1 MKFII
6 NKMDILDVL
15 SNIQGLTGH
24 KSNLAITETVLIQT
38 TDSGIKIAATDLET
52 GFMGSYPA
60 KVESQGTIAINGRKI
75 YEIVKEF
82 PSNEINI
89 NEIENHWVE
98 ISSAKGG
105 INYHI
110 VGMNPDDFPEI
121 PLIEDI
127 SFFKIKSPA
136 LKKMIDQ
143 TVSIGVV
150 TDDRRVHINGIYF
163 EKLKNNDQDIIRMVS
178 TDGSRLSLVDYT
190 CPTDSR
196 RVSESAAGGFDPPE
210 YFGGSESGIIIP
222 KKGLTEVNRFLDPEG
237 TVQIGNKDNHF
248 IVKKDTETIIIRLL
262 EGEFPKYSEI
272 IDKGDA
278 SIITVD
284 RKMFLNML
292 KRMSILYSDN
302 YKGVAFNFQKD
313 KLIITATNPDLGES
327 TEDMDI
333 DYKGEKIET
342 AFNPKFFIDTLN
354 IIDEDN
360 VILYI
365 IDEQKPCFIEAKED
379 KQFLSVIMPMRI

>member
-1 MKFII
+1 MKFTI

-15 SNIQGLTGH
+15 SNIQGLTGR

-60 KVESQGTIAINGRKI
+60 KVKSQGTIVINARKI

-82 PSNEINI
+82 PSDEINI

-98 ISSAKGG
+98 ISNPAKGE

-127 SFFKIKSPA
+127 SFFTIKSPA

-150 TDDRRVHINGIYF
+150 TDDRRVHINGVYF
-163 EKLKNNDQDIIRMVS
+163 EKLKNNDQNIIRMVS
-178 TDGSRLSLVDYT
+178 TDGSRLSLVDYI
-190 CPTDSR
+190 
-196 RVSESAAGGFDPPE
+196 SESAT
-210 YFGGSESGIIIP
+210 GGSESGIIIP

-302 YKGVAFNFQKD
+302 YKGVVFSFQKD

-327 TEDMDI
+327 KEDMDI
-333 DYKGEKIET
+333 DYKGDKIET

-354 IIDEDN
+354 IIDDDN
-360 VILYI
+360 VVLNI
-365 IDEQKPCFIEAKED
+365 IDEQKPCFIEGKED

>member
-1 MKFII
+1 MKFTI
-6 NKMDILDVL
+6 NKTDILDVL
-15 SNIQGLTGH
+15 SNIQGLTGR
-24 KSNLAITETVLIQT
+24 KSNLAITEAILIQT
-38 TDSGIKIAATDLET
+38 TDSDIKITATDLET
-52 GFMGSYPA
+52 GFTGSYPA
-60 KVESQGTIAINGRKI
+60 KVDSQGIIAINARKI

-121 PLIEDI
+121 PLIEDV
-127 SFFKIKSPA
+127 SFFKIKSAA
-136 LKKMIDQ
+136 LKKMIDK
-143 TVSIGVV
+143 TLIISVA

-163 EKLKNNDQDIIRMVS
+163 EKLNRQSALADQNTIRMVS
-178 TDGSRLSLVDYT
+178 TDGSRLSLVDYI
-190 CPTDSR
+190 
-196 RVSESAAGGFDPPE
+196 SEEAFDIS
-210 YFGGSESGIIIP
+210 SEQGVIIP

-272 IDKGDA
+272 IDKGDT

-302 YKGVAFNFQKD
+302 YKGVAFNFHKD

-333 DYKGEKIET
+333 DYKGDKIET

-360 VILYI
+360 VVLYI
-365 IDEQKPCFIEAKED
+365 TDEQKPCFIEAKED

>member
-6 NKMDILDVL
+6 NKTDILDVL

-38 TDSGIKIAATDLET
+38 NPASGGNIKIAATDLET
-52 GFMGSYPA
+52 GFIGSFPA

-127 SFFKIKSPA
+127 SFFKIKSQV

-143 TVSIGVV
+143 TLSIGVA

-163 EKLKNNDQDIIRMVS
+163 EKLKNNDQNIIRMVS
-178 TDGSRLSLVDYT
+178 TDGSRLSLVDYI
-190 CPTDSR
+190 
-196 RVSESAAGGFDPPE
+196 SESAADGTG
-210 YFGGSESGIIIP
+210 SGIIIP
-222 KKGLTEVNRFLDPEG
+222 KKGLIEVSRFLDPEG

-248 IVKKDTETIIIRLL
+248 IIKKDTETITIRLL
-262 EGEFPKYSEI
+262 EGEFPEYSEI
-272 IDKGDA
+272 INKGDA
-278 SIITVD
+278 SIITID
-284 RKMFLNML
+284 KKMFLNML
-292 KRMSILYSDN
+292 KRMSILYSDS
-302 YKGVAFNFQKD
+302 YKGVVFNFQKD

-327 TEDMDI
+327 KEDMDI
-333 DYKGEKIET
+333 DYKGDEIQT

-354 IIDEDN
+354 IIDDDN
-360 VILYI
+360 VVLNI
-365 IDEQKPCFIEAKED
+365 IDEQRPCFIEGKED

>member
-6 NKMDILDVL
+6 NKTDILDVL

-38 TDSGIKIAATDLET
+38 NLASSGNIKIAATDLET

-98 ISSAKGG
+98 ISNNKV
-105 INYHI
+105 NYHI

-127 SFFKIKSPA
+127 SFFKIKSPVF
-136 LKKMIDQ
+136 KKMIDQ
-143 TVSIGVV
+143 TLSIGVA

-163 EKLKNNDQDIIRMVS
+163 EKLKNNDQNIIRMVS

-190 CPTDSR
+190 CPTDSMQ
-196 RVSESAAGGFDPPE
+196 VSESTAGESG
-210 YFGGSESGIIIP
+210 SGIIIP
-222 KKGLTEVNRFLDPEG
+222 KKGLIEVSRFLDPEG

-248 IVKKDTETIIIRLL
+248 VLKKDTETITIRLL
-262 EGEFPKYSEI
+262 EGEFPEYSEI

-278 SIITVD
+278 NIITID
-284 RKMFLNML
+284 RKMFLDML
-292 KRMSILYSDN
+292 KRMSILYSDS
-302 YKGVAFNFQKD
+302 YKGVVFNFQKD

-327 TEDMDI
+327 KEDMDI
-333 DYKGEKIET
+333 DYKGDEIQT

-354 IIDEDN
+354 IIDDDN
-360 VILYI
+360 VVLNI
-365 IDEQKPCFIEAKED
+365 IDEQRPCFIEGKED

>member
-1 MKFII
+1 MKFTI
-6 NKMDILDVL
+6 NKTDILDVL
-15 SNIQGLTGH
+15 SNIQGLTGR

-60 KVESQGTIAINGRKI
+60 KVESQGTIAINARKI

-98 ISSAKGG
+98 ISNNKV
-105 INYHI
+105 NYHI

-143 TVSIGVV
+143 TLSIGVA

-178 TDGSRLSLVDYT
+178 TDGSRLSLADYI
-190 CPTDSR
+190 
-196 RVSESAAGGFDPPE
+196 SESAAGGFDPPE

-302 YKGVAFNFQKD
+302 YKGVVFSFQKD

-327 TEDMDI
+327 KEDMDI
-333 DYKGEKIET
+333 DYKGDKIET

-354 IIDEDN
+354 IIDDDN
-360 VILYI
+360 IVLNI
-365 IDEQKPCFIEAKED
+365 IDEQKPCFIEGKED

>member
-1 MKFII
+1 
-6 NKMDILDVL
+6 
-15 SNIQGLTGH
+15 
-24 KSNLAITETVLIQT
+24 
-38 TDSGIKIAATDLET
+38 
-52 GFMGSYPA
+52 
-60 KVESQGTIAINGRKI
+60 
-75 YEIVKEF
+75 
-82 PSNEINI
+82 
-89 NEIENHWVE
+89 
-98 ISSAKGG
+98 
-105 INYHI
+105 
-110 VGMNPDDFPEI
+110 
-121 PLIEDI
+121 
-127 SFFKIKSPA
+127 
-136 LKKMIDQ
+136 
-143 TVSIGVV
+143 
-150 TDDRRVHINGIYF
+150 DRRVHINGIYF
-163 EKLKNNDQDIIRMVS
+163 EKLKKNDQNTIRMVS

-190 CPTDSR
+190 CPTGGR
-196 RVSESAAGGFDPPE
+196 RVSESAEGGFDIS
-210 YFGGSESGIIIP
+210 SEQGIIIP

-278 SIITVD
+278 NIITVD

-302 YKGVAFNFQKD
+302 YKGAVFNFQKD

-333 DYKGEKIET
+333 DYKGDKIET

-360 VILYI
+360 VVLNIT
-365 IDEQKPCFIEAKED
+365 DEQKPCFIEAKED

>member
-1 MKFII
+1 
-6 NKMDILDVL
+6 MDILDVL
-15 SNIQGLTGH
+15 SNIQGLTGR

-38 TDSGIKIAATDLET
+38 TDSDIKITATDLET

-60 KVESQGTIAINGRKI
+60 KVKSQGTIVINARKI

-98 ISSAKGG
+98 ISNNKV
-105 INYHI
+105 NYHI

-196 RVSESAAGGFDPPE
+196 RVSESAAGGSDP
-210 YFGGSESGIIIP
+210 GIIIP
-222 KKGLTEVNRFLDPEG
+222 KKGLIEVGRFLDPEG

-278 SIITVD
+278 NTITVD

-302 YKGVAFNFQKD
+302 YKGAVFNFQKD

-327 TEDMDI
+327 KEDMDI
-333 DYKGEKIET
+333 DYKGDKIET

-354 IIDEDN
+354 IIDDDN
-360 VILYI
+360 VVLNI
-365 IDEQKPCFIEAKED
+365 IDEQKPCFIEGQED

>member
-1 MKFII
+1 MRFIL
-6 NKMDILDVL
+6 NKTDILDVL
-15 SNIQGLTGH
+15 SNIQGLTGR
-24 KSNLAITETVLIQT
+24 KTNLAITETVLLQT
-38 TDSGIKIAATDLET
+38 TDLGIKIAATDLET

-60 KVESQGTIAINGRKI
+60 KVSSQGIIAINARKI

-82 PSNEINI
+82 PSDEIHI

-98 ISSAKGG
+98 ISNPAKGE

-121 PLIEDI
+121 PLIEDV
-127 SFFKIKSPA
+127 SLLKIKSSA
-136 LKKMIDQ
+136 FKKMIDK
-143 TVSIGVV
+143 TAIIGVA

-163 EKLKNNDQDIIRMVS
+163 EKLKNNDQNTIRMVS
-178 TDGSRLSLVDYT
+178 TDGSRLSLVDYI
-190 CPTDSR
+190 P
-196 RVSESAAGGFDPPE
+196 ESAAGGSDQPE
-210 YFGGSESGIIIP
+210 YSGGSEPGIIIP
-222 KKGLTEVNRFLDPEG
+222 KKGLSEVNRFLDPEG

-278 SIITVD
+278 SIIIVD
-284 RKMFLNML
+284 RQMFLNML

-327 TEDMDI
+327 KEDMDI
-333 DYKGEKIET
+333 DYKGDEIQT

-354 IIDEDN
+354 IIDDN
-360 VILYI
+360 NVVLNI
-365 IDEQKPCFIEAKED
+365 IDEQRPCFIEGKED

>member
-1 MKFII
+1 MKFTI
-6 NKMDILDVL
+6 NKTDILDVL
-15 SNIQGLTGH
+15 ANIQGLTGR

-38 TDSGIKIAATDLET
+38 IPASGGIIKIAATDLET

-60 KVESQGTIAINGRKI
+60 KVDSQGTIAINARKL

-82 PSNEINI
+82 PSNKINI
-89 NEIENHWVE
+89 NEIENYWIE

-127 SFFKIKSPA
+127 SFFKIKSLA
-136 LKKMIDQ
+136 LKKMIEK
-143 TVSIGVV
+143 TLIISVA
-150 TDDRRVHINGIYF
+150 TDDRRVHINGVYF
-163 EKLKNNDQDIIRMVS
+163 EKLKKNNQNTIRMVS

-190 CPTDSR
+190 P
-196 RVSESAAGGFDPPE
+196 ESAASGFDPPE
-210 YFGGSESGIIIP
+210 HFGGSESGIIIP

-237 TVQIGNKDNHF
+237 AVQIGNKDNHF
-248 IVKKDTETIIIRLL
+248 IIKKDTETIIIRLL

-272 IDKGDA
+272 IDKGNV
-278 SIITVD
+278 SIITLD

-302 YKGVAFNFQKD
+302 YKGVVFNFQKD

-333 DYKGEKIET
+333 NYKGEKIET

-360 VILYI
+360 VILNI
-365 IDEQKPCFIEAKED
+365 IDEQKPCFIEGKED

>member
-1 MKFII
+1 MKFTI
-6 NKMDILDVL
+6 NKTDILDVL
-15 SNIQGLTGH
+15 SNIQGLTGR

-52 GFMGSYPA
+52 GFIGSYPA
-60 KVESQGTIAINGRKI
+60 KVSSHGIIAINARKI

-127 SFFKIKSPA
+127 SFFNIKA
-136 LKKMIDQ
+136 MTLKKMIDK
-143 TVSIGVV
+143 TVIIGVA

-163 EKLKNNDQDIIRMVS
+163 EKLKNKDQNLIRMVS
-178 TDGSRLSLVDYT
+178 TDGSRLSLVDYI
-190 CPTDSR
+190 
-196 RVSESAAGGFDPPE
+196 SEETFDLP
-210 YFGGSESGIIIP
+210 SENGIIIP
-222 KKGLTEVNRFLDPEG
+222 KKGLTEVNRFLDSEG
-237 TVQIGNKDNHF
+237 SVQIGNKDNHF
-248 IVKKDTETIIIRLL
+248 IVKKEMETIIIRLL

-272 IDKGDA
+272 VDKGDA
-278 SIITVD
+278 NIVVVD

-302 YKGVAFNFQKD
+302 YKGAVFIFQKD
-313 KLIITATNPDLGES
+313 KLTITATNPDLGES
-327 TEDMDI
+327 KEDMDI
-333 DYKGEKIET
+333 NYNGNKIET
-342 AFNPKFFIDTLN
+342 AFNPKFFIDILN

-360 VILYI
+360 VVLNI
-365 IDEQKPCFIEAKED
+365 IDEQKPCFIEGKED
-379 KQFLSVIMPMRI
+379 KLFLSVIMPMRI

>member
-1 MKFII
+1 MKFTI
-6 NKMDILDVL
+6 NKTDILDVL
-15 SNIQGLTGH
+15 SNIQGLTGR

-60 KVESQGTIAINGRKI
+60 KVSSQGIIAINGRKI

-98 ISSAKGG
+98 ISSAKGE

-121 PLIEDI
+121 PLIEDV
-127 SFFKIKSPA
+127 SFLKIESAA
-136 LKKMIDQ
+136 LKKMIDK
-143 TVSIGVV
+143 TLIISVA

-163 EKLKNNDQDIIRMVS
+163 EKLKNNNQNTIRMVS

-196 RVSESAAGGFDPPE
+196 RVSESAAGG
-210 YFGGSESGIIIP
+210 SESGIIIP
-222 KKGLTEVNRFLDPEG
+222 KKGLAEVNRFLDSEG

-272 IDKGDA
+272 IDKGDP

>member
-1 MKFII
+1 MKFTI
-6 NKMDILDVL
+6 NKTDILDVL
-15 SNIQGLTGH
+15 SNIQGLTGR

-52 GFMGSYPA
+52 GFIGSYPA
-60 KVESQGTIAINGRKI
+60 KVNSQGMIAINARKI

-98 ISSAKGG
+98 ISNNKV
-105 INYHI
+105 NYHI

-127 SFFKIKSPA
+127 SFLKIKSRT
-136 LKKMIDQ
+136 LKKMIDK
-143 TVSIGVV
+143 TVSIGVA

-163 EKLKNNDQDIIRMVS
+163 EKLENKDQNIIRMVS
-178 TDGSRLSLVDYT
+178 TDGSRLSLVDYI
-190 CPTDSR
+190 
-196 RVSESAAGGFDPPE
+196 SEEAFNLP
-210 YFGGSESGIIIP
+210 SEPGIIIP

-237 TVQIGNKDNHF
+237 LVQIGNKDNHF

-262 EGEFPKYSEI
+262 EGEFPKYIEI

-278 SIITVD
+278 NIVVVD

-313 KLIITATNPDLGES
+313 KLTITATNPDLGES
-327 TEDMDI
+327 KEDMDI
-333 DYKGEKIET
+333 DYKGDKIET

-354 IIDEDN
+354 TIDEDN
-360 VILYI
+360 VILNI
-365 IDEQKPCFIEAKED
+365 IDEQKPCFIEGKED

>member
-1 MKFII
+1 MKFTI
-6 NKMDILDVL
+6 NKTDILDVL
-15 SNIQGLTGH
+15 SNIQGLTGR
-24 KSNLAITETVLIQT
+24 KSSLAITETVLIQT

-60 KVESQGTIAINGRKI
+60 KVDSQGIIAINARKI

-98 ISSAKGG
+98 INNPAKG

-121 PLIEDI
+121 PLIEDV
-127 SFFKIKSPA
+127 SFLKIESAA
-136 LKKMIDQ
+136 LKKMIDK
-143 TVSIGVV
+143 TLIISVA

-163 EKLKNNDQDIIRMVS
+163 EKLKNNNQNTIRMVS
-178 TDGSRLSLVDYT
+178 TDGSRLSLVDYI
-190 CPTDSR
+190 
-196 RVSESAAGGFDPPE
+196 SESAA
-210 YFGGSESGIIIP
+210 GGSESGIIIP
-222 KKGLTEVNRFLDPEG
+222 KKGLAEVNRFLDSEG

-278 SIITVD
+278 NIITVD

-360 VILYI
+360 VILDI

>member
-1 MKFII
+1 MKFTI
-6 NKMDILDVL
+6 NKTDILNVL
-15 SNIQGLTGH
+15 SNIQGLTGR

-38 TDSGIKIAATDLET
+38 TGSSIKIAATDLET
-52 GFMGSYPA
+52 GFIGLYPA
-60 KVESQGTIAINGRKI
+60 KVNSQGIIAINARKI

-89 NEIENHWVE
+89 NETESYWVE
-98 ISSAKGG
+98 ISNNNV
-105 INYHI
+105 NYHI
-110 VGMNPDDFPEI
+110 VGMNPADFPEI

-127 SFFKIKSPA
+127 SFFKIKSMS
-136 LKKMIDQ
+136 LKKMIDK
-143 TVSIGVV
+143 TVSIGVA

-163 EKLKNNDQDIIRMVS
+163 EKLKNNDQNIIRMVS
-178 TDGSRLSLVDYT
+178 TDGSRLSLVDYI
-190 CPTDSR
+190 
-196 RVSESAAGGFDPPE
+196 SEEAFDLP
-210 YFGGSESGIIIP
+210 SEPGIIIP
-222 KKGLTEVNRFLDPEG
+222 KKGLTEVNKFLDLEG
-237 TVQIGNKDNHF
+237 TVQIGYKDNHF

-272 IDKGDA
+272 IDKEDA
-278 SIITVD
+278 SIITFD

-313 KLIITATNPDLGES
+313 KLTITATNPDLGES
-327 TEDMDI
+327 KEDMEI
-333 DYKGEKIET
+333 DYKGNKIET

-354 IIDEDN
+354 IIDDDKVVLN
-360 VILYI
+360 I
-365 IDEQKPCFIEAKED
+365 IDEQKPCFIEGKED

>member
-6 NKMDILDVL
+6 NKTDILDVL

-38 TDSGIKIAATDLET
+38 NPDSDGIIKIAATDLET
-52 GFMGSYPA
+52 GFIGSFPA

-98 ISSAKGG
+98 ISNNKV
-105 INYHI
+105 NYHI

-127 SFFKIKSPA
+127 SFFKIKSPVF
-136 LKKMIDQ
+136 KKMIDQ
-143 TVSIGVV
+143 TLSIGVV

-163 EKLKNNDQDIIRMVS
+163 EKLKNNEQNIIRMVS
-178 TDGSRLSLVDYT
+178 TDGNRLSLVDYT

-196 RVSESAAGGFDPPE
+196 QVSESAAGESG
-210 YFGGSESGIIIP
+210 SGIIIP
-222 KKGLTEVNRFLDPEG
+222 KKGLMEVSRFLDSEG

-248 IVKKDTETIIIRLL
+248 VIKKDTETITIRLL
-262 EGEFPKYSEI
+262 EGEFPEYSEI
-272 IDKGDA
+272 IDKGDT
-278 SIITVD
+278 SIITID

-292 KRMSILYSDN
+292 KRMSILYSDS
-302 YKGVAFNFQKD
+302 YKGVVFNFQKD

-327 TEDMDI
+327 KEDMDI
-333 DYKGEKIET
+333 DYKGDEIQT

-354 IIDEDN
+354 IIDDDN
-360 VILYI
+360 VVLNI
-365 IDEQKPCFIEAKED
+365 IDEQRPCFIEGKED

>member
-6 NKMDILDVL
+6 NKTDILDVL

-38 TDSGIKIAATDLET
+38 NPASGGNIKIAATDLET
-52 GFMGSYPA
+52 GFIGSFPA

-98 ISSAKGG
+98 ISNNKV
-105 INYHI
+105 NYHI

-127 SFFKIKSPA
+127 SFFKIKSPVF
-136 LKKMIDQ
+136 KKMIDQ
-143 TVSIGVV
+143 TLSIGVA
-150 TDDRRVHINGIYF
+150 TDDKRVHINGIYF
-163 EKLKNNDQDIIRMVS
+163 EKLKNNDQNIIRMVS
-178 TDGSRLSLVDYT
+178 TDGSRLSLVDYI
-190 CPTDSR
+190 
-196 RVSESAAGGFDPPE
+196 SESAAGESG
-210 YFGGSESGIIIP
+210 SGIIIP
-222 KKGLTEVNRFLDPEG
+222 KKGLIEVSRFLDPEG

-248 IVKKDTETIIIRLL
+248 VIKKDTETITIRLL
-262 EGEFPKYSEI
+262 EGEFPEYSEI
-272 IDKGDA
+272 VDKGDA
-278 SIITVD
+278 SIITID
-284 RKMFLNML
+284 RKMFLDML
-292 KRMSILYSDN
+292 KRMSILYSDS
-302 YKGVAFNFQKD
+302 YKGVVFNFQKD

-327 TEDMDI
+327 KEDMDI
-333 DYKGEKIET
+333 DYKGDEIQT

-354 IIDEDN
+354 IIDDN
-360 VILYI
+360 NVVLNI
-365 IDEQKPCFIEAKED
+365 IDEQRPCFIEGKED

>member
-6 NKMDILDVL
+6 NKTDILDVL

-38 TDSGIKIAATDLET
+38 NPASNESIKIAATDLET
-52 GFMGSYPA
+52 GFMGSFPA
-60 KVESQGTIAINGRKI
+60 KVESQGAIAINGRKI
-75 YEIVKEF
+75 YEIIKEF

-98 ISSAKGG
+98 ISNNKV
-105 INYHI
+105 NYHI

-127 SFFKIKSPA
+127 SFFKIKSSVF
-136 LKKMIDQ
+136 KKMIDQ
-143 TVSIGVV
+143 TLSIGVA

-163 EKLKNNDQDIIRMVS
+163 EKLKNNDQNIIRMVS

-190 CPTDSR
+190 CPTDSMQ
-196 RVSESAAGGFDPPE
+196 VSESTAGESG
-210 YFGGSESGIIIP
+210 SGIIIP
-222 KKGLTEVNRFLDPEG
+222 KKGLIEVSRFLDPEG

-248 IVKKDTETIIIRLL
+248 VLKKDTETITIRLL
-262 EGEFPKYSEI
+262 EGEFPEYSEI

-278 SIITVD
+278 NIITID
-284 RKMFLNML
+284 RKMFLDML
-292 KRMSILYSDN
+292 KRMSILYSDS
-302 YKGVAFNFQKD
+302 YKGVVFNFQKD

-327 TEDMDI
+327 KEDMDI
-333 DYKGEKIET
+333 DYKGDEIQT

-354 IIDEDN
+354 IIDDDN
-360 VILYI
+360 VVLNI
-365 IDEQKPCFIEAKED
+365 IDEQRPCFVEGKED

>member
-1 MKFII
+1 MKFTI
-6 NKMDILDVL
+6 NKTDILDVL
-15 SNIQGLTGH
+15 SNIQGLTGR
-24 KSNLAITETVLIQT
+24 KSNLAITETILIQT
-38 TDSGIKIAATDLET
+38 TGSDIKITATDLET
-52 GFMGSYPA
+52 GFTGSYPA
-60 KVESQGTIAINGRKI
+60 KVDSQGIIAINARKI

-127 SFFKIKSPA
+127 SFFKIKSAA
-136 LKKMIDQ
+136 LKKMIDK
-143 TVSIGVV
+143 TLIISVA

-163 EKLKNNDQDIIRMVS
+163 EKLKNNDQNIIRMVS

-190 CPTDSR
+190 CPTDSMQ
-196 RVSESAAGGFDPPE
+196 VSESTAGESG
-210 YFGGSESGIIIP
+210 SGIIIP
-222 KKGLTEVNRFLDPEG
+222 KKGLIEVSRFLDPEG

-248 IVKKDTETIIIRLL
+248 VLKKDTETITIRLL
-262 EGEFPKYSEI
+262 EGEFPEYSEI

-278 SIITVD
+278 NIITID
-284 RKMFLNML
+284 RKMFLDML
-292 KRMSILYSDN
+292 KRMSILYSDS
-302 YKGVAFNFQKD
+302 YKGVVFNFQKD

-327 TEDMDI
+327 KEDMDI
-333 DYKGEKIET
+333 DYKGDEIQT

-354 IIDEDN
+354 IIDDDN
-360 VILYI
+360 VVLNI
-365 IDEQKPCFIEAKED
+365 IDEQRPCFIEGKED

>member
-1 MKFII
+1 MKFTI
-6 NKMDILDVL
+6 NKMNILDVL
-15 SNIQGLTGH
+15 SNIQGLTGR

-38 TDSGIKIAATDLET
+38 TDSGIKIIATDLET

-60 KVESQGTIAINGRKI
+60 KVISQGTIVINARKI

-98 ISSAKGG
+98 ISNNKV
-105 INYHI
+105 NYHI

-196 RVSESAAGGFDPPE
+196 RVSESAAGGSDP
-210 YFGGSESGIIIP
+210 GIIIP
-222 KKGLTEVNRFLDPEG
+222 KKGLIEVGRFLDPEG

-278 SIITVD
+278 NTITVD

-302 YKGVAFNFQKD
+302 YKGAVFNFQKD

-327 TEDMDI
+327 KEDMDI
-333 DYKGEKIET
+333 DYKGDKIET

-354 IIDEDN
+354 IIDDDN
-360 VILYI
+360 IVLNI
-365 IDEQKPCFIEAKED
+365 IDEQKPCFIEGQED

>member
-1 MKFII
+1 MKFTI
-6 NKMDILDVL
+6 NKTDILDVL
-15 SNIQGLTGH
+15 SNIQGLTGR
-24 KSNLAITETVLIQT
+24 KSNLAITETILIQT
-38 TDSGIKIAATDLET
+38 TDSSIKITATDLET
-52 GFMGSYPA
+52 GFTGSYPA
-60 KVESQGTIAINGRKI
+60 KVDSQGIIAINARKI

-98 ISSAKGG
+98 IGNNKV
-105 INYHI
+105 NYHI

-127 SFFKIKSPA
+127 SFFKIKS
-136 LKKMIDQ
+136 LSFKKMIDK
-143 TVSIGVV
+143 TLIISVA

-163 EKLKNNDQDIIRMVS
+163 EKLKKNDQNTIRMVS
-178 TDGSRLSLVDYT
+178 TDGSRLSLVDYI
-190 CPTDSR
+190 
-196 RVSESAAGGFDPPE
+196 SESAEGGFDSPE
-210 YFGGSESGIIIP
+210 LFGESEQGIIIP

-278 SIITVD
+278 NIITVD
-284 RKMFLNML
+284 KKMFLNML

-302 YKGVAFNFQKD
+302 YKGVSFNFQKD

-327 TEDMDI
+327 KEDMDI
-333 DYKGEKIET
+333 DYKGDKIET

-360 VILYI
+360 VVLNIT
-365 IDEQKPCFIEAKED
+365 DEQKPCFIEAKED

>member
-1 MKFII
+1 MKFTI

-15 SNIQGLTGH
+15 SNIQGLTGR

-38 TDSGIKIAATDLET
+38 TDSDIKITATDLET

-60 KVESQGTIAINGRKI
+60 KVKSQGTIVINARKI

-89 NEIENHWVE
+89 NEIENYWVE
-98 ISSAKGG
+98 ISNNKV
-105 INYHI
+105 NYHI

-127 SFFKIKSPA
+127 SFFTIKSPA

-196 RVSESAAGGFDPPE
+196 RVSESAAGGSDP
-210 YFGGSESGIIIP
+210 GIIIP
-222 KKGLTEVNRFLDPEG
+222 KKGLIEVGRFLDPEG

-278 SIITVD
+278 NTITVD

-302 YKGVAFNFQKD
+302 YKGAVFNFQKD

-327 TEDMDI
+327 KEDMDI
-333 DYKGEKIET
+333 DYKGDEIET

-354 IIDEDN
+354 IIDDDN
-360 VILYI
+360 VVLNI
-365 IDEQKPCFIEAKED
+365 IDEQKPCFIEGQED

>member
-1 MKFII
+1 MKFTI
-6 NKMDILDVL
+6 NKTDILDVL
-15 SNIQGLTGH
+15 SNIQGLTGR

-60 KVESQGTIAINGRKI
+60 KVDSQGIIAINARKI

-89 NEIENHWVE
+89 NEIENHWLE
-98 ISSAKGG
+98 INSAKGE
-105 INYHI
+105 IDYHI

-127 SFFKIKSPA
+127 SFLKIESA
-136 LKKMIDQ
+136 TLKKMIDK
-143 TVSIGVV
+143 TLIISVA

-163 EKLKNNDQDIIRMVS
+163 EKLKTDNQNTIRMVS
-178 TDGSRLSLVDYT
+178 TDGSRLSLVDYF
-190 CPTDSR
+190 
-196 RVSESAAGGFDPPE
+196 SESAAGEFDIP
-210 YFGGSESGIIIP
+210 SESGIIIP
-222 KKGLTEVNRFLDPEG
+222 KKGLAEVNRFLDSEG

-272 IDKGDA
+272 IDKGDVN
-278 SIITVD
+278 IITVD

-302 YKGVAFNFQKD
+302 YKGAAFNFQKD

-327 TEDMDI
+327 KEDMDI
-333 DYKGEKIET
+333 DYKGDKIET

-360 VILYI
+360 VVLNI
-365 IDEQKPCFIEAKED
+365 IDEQKPCFIEGKED
-379 KQFLSVIMPMRI
+379 KQFLSVIMPMKI

>member
-1 MKFII
+1 MNFTV
-6 NKMDILDVL
+6 NKTDVLDVL
-15 SNIQGLTGH
+15 SNIQGLTGR

-60 KVESQGTIAINGRKI
+60 KVESQGVIAINARKI

-82 PSNEINI
+82 PSDEINI

-98 ISSAKGG
+98 IGHAKGGAKGG
-105 INYHI
+105 INYHM

-127 SFFKIKSPA
+127 SFLKIKSSA
-136 LKKMIDQ
+136 LKKMIDK
-143 TVSIGVV
+143 TIIIGVA

-163 EKLKNNDQDIIRMVS
+163 EKLKNNDQNTIRMVS
-178 TDGSRLSLVDYT
+178 TDGSRLSLVDYI
-190 CPTDSR
+190 
-196 RVSESAAGGFDPPE
+196 SESAE
-210 YFGGSESGIIIP
+210 GGSEPGIIIP
-222 KKGLTEVNRFLDPEG
+222 KKGLAEVNRFLDIEG

-272 IDKGDA
+272 IDKEGA
-278 SIITVD
+278 STITVD
-284 RKMFLNML
+284 RKMFLSML
-292 KRMSILYSDN
+292 KRMSILYSDD
-302 YKGVAFNFQKD
+302 YKGVVFNFQKD

-327 TEDMDI
+327 KEDMDI
-333 DYKGEKIET
+333 DYKGDKIQT
-342 AFNPKFFIDTLN
+342 AFNPKFFIDILN

-360 VILYI
+360 VILNI
-365 IDEQKPCFIEAKED
+365 IDEQKPCFVEGKED

>member
-1 MKFII
+1 MRFTI
-6 NKMDILDVL
+6 NKTDILDVL
-15 SNIQGLTGH
+15 SNIQGLTGC
-24 KSNLAITETVLIQT
+24 KSSLAITETVLIQT
-38 TDSGIKIAATDLET
+38 NPASGGSIKIAATDLET
-52 GFMGSYPA
+52 GFMGSYSA
-60 KVESQGTIAINGRKI
+60 KVKSQGAIAINARKI

-98 ISSAKGG
+98 ISNNKV
-105 INYHI
+105 NYHI

-121 PLIEDI
+121 PLIEGI
-127 SFFKIKSPA
+127 SFFTIKSPA

-178 TDGSRLSLVDYT
+178 TDGSRLSLADYI
-190 CPTDSR
+190 
-196 RVSESAAGGFDPPE
+196 SESAAGGFDPPK
-210 YFGGSESGIIIP
+210 YSGGSESGIIIP

-278 SIITVD
+278 NVITVD

-292 KRMSILYSDN
+292 KRMSILYSEN
-302 YKGVAFNFQKD
+302 YKGVVFSFQKD

-327 TEDMDI
+327 KEDMDI
-333 DYKGEKIET
+333 DYKGDKIET

-354 IIDEDN
+354 IIDDDN
-360 VILYI
+360 IVLNI
-365 IDEQKPCFIEAKED
+365 IDEQKPCFIEGKKD

>member
-1 MKFII
+1 MKFTI

-15 SNIQGLTGH
+15 SNIQGLTGR

-38 TDSGIKIAATDLET
+38 TDSGIRIAATDLET

-60 KVESQGTIAINGRKI
+60 KVKSQGTIVINGRKI

-98 ISSAKGG
+98 ISNNKV
-105 INYHI
+105 NYHI

-127 SFFKIKSPA
+127 SFFTIKSPV

-150 TDDRRVHINGIYF
+150 TDDRRVHINGTYF

-178 TDGSRLSLVDYT
+178 TDGSRLSLADYI
-190 CPTDSR
+190 
-196 RVSESAAGGFDPPE
+196 SESAAGGSDPPE
-210 YFGGSESGIIIP
+210 YFGGSGSGIIIP

-278 SIITVD
+278 SVITVD
-284 RKMFLNML
+284 RKMFLDML
-292 KRMSILYSDN
+292 KRMSILYSDS
-302 YKGVAFNFQKD
+302 YKGVVFNFQKD

-327 TEDMDI
+327 KEDMDI
-333 DYKGEKIET
+333 DYKGDKIQT

-360 VILYI
+360 IVLNI
-365 IDEQKPCFIEAKED
+365 IDEQKPCFIEGKED

>member
-6 NKMDILDVL
+6 NKTDILDVL
-15 SNIQGLTGH
+15 SNIQGLTGR
-24 KSNLAITETVLIQT
+24 KSSLAITETVLIQT

-52 GFMGSYPA
+52 GFVGLYPA
-60 KVESQGTIAINGRKI
+60 KVGSQGIIAINARKL

-98 ISSAKGG
+98 ISNNKV
-105 INYHI
+105 NYHI

-127 SFFKIKSPA
+127 SFFKIKSAA
-136 LKKMIDQ
+136 LKKMIDK
-143 TVSIGVV
+143 TLIISVA

-163 EKLKNNDQDIIRMVS
+163 EKLKNNNQNTIRMVS
-178 TDGSRLSLVDYT
+178 TDGSRLSLVDYII
-190 CPTDSR
+190 
-196 RVSESAAGGFDPPE
+196 ESAADKFDIPLEP
-210 YFGGSESGIIIP
+210 GIIIP
-222 KKGLTEVNRFLDPEG
+222 KKGLTEVNRFLDPKG
-237 TVQIGNKDNHF
+237 DVQIGNKDNHF

-302 YKGVAFNFQKD
+302 YKGAVFNFQKG

-327 TEDMDI
+327 KEDMDI
-333 DYKGEKIET
+333 DYKGDKIET

-354 IIDEDN
+354 IIDDN
-360 VILYI
+360 DIVLNI
-365 IDEQKPCFIEAKED
+365 IDEQKPCFIEGKED

>member
-1 MKFII
+1 MKFTI
-6 NKMDILDVL
+6 NKTDILDVL
-15 SNIQGLTGH
+15 SNIQGLTGR

-38 TDSGIKIAATDLET
+38 TDSSIKIAATDLET

-60 KVESQGTIAINGRKI
+60 KVDSQGIIAINARKI

-98 ISSAKGG
+98 IGNNKV
-105 INYHI
+105 NYHI

-121 PLIEDI
+121 PLIEDV

-136 LKKMIDQ
+136 FKKMIDK
-143 TVSIGVV
+143 TLIISVA

-163 EKLKNNDQDIIRMVS
+163 EKLKKNDQNTIRMVS

-190 CPTDSR
+190 CPTGGR
-196 RVSESAAGGFDPPE
+196 RVSESAEGGFDIS
-210 YFGGSESGIIIP
+210 SEQGIIIP

-278 SIITVD
+278 NIITVD

-302 YKGVAFNFQKD
+302 YKGVSFNFQKD

-333 DYKGEKIET
+333 DYKGDKIET

-360 VILYI
+360 VVLNIT
-365 IDEQKPCFIEAKED
+365 DEQKPCFIEAKED